1 MIDKDSTVFPLVVQS
16 AALLDIYCH
25 QPCGGHYKHG
35 DKPRELSQCYGE
47 HYEPHEGHSYA
58 AAANVRKRPRIP
70 MNSNGFCNPL

>member
-1 MIDKDSTVFPLVVQS
+1 MPFVVQS

-25 QPCGGHYKHG
+25 QSGGGHYKHG

-47 HYEPHEGHSYA
+47 HDEPHERNP
-58 AAANVRKRPRIP
+58 NVRNRPRIP